1 MQNEVGVDDQMRARS
16 RRRHLVWIWLTVAVV
31 AMVLTLL
38 GRSVAAQTERG
49 TDIIERAL
57 AATPNLRNGKALYRK
72 FCVSCHGGSAHG
84 NPRAVVPALAGQL
97 PLYLIKQLADMAEGD
112 RTVAEMHRVIARQQL
127 TTPQAIRDVVSYLSQ
142 LAPNRRPELGDGSQL
157 ALGKRYY
164 QGLCAFCH
172 GSAGEGNDPHATPAL
187 QRQHYSYLLMQMRQL
202 AVGHRYTVDI
212 EIIQTLEALPFDY
225 LTAIADYASRLP
237 ADSAA
242 AQPAGSLPSQ
252 LPEEPPE
259 Q

>member
-1 MQNEVGVDDQMRARS
+1 MSVRVAFARTSQRGRMLVENEVGVDDQMRARS

-72 FCVSCHGGSAHG
+72 FCVSCHGGSA
-84 NPRAVVPALAGQL
+84 
-97 PLYLIKQLADMAEGD
+97 
-112 RTVAEMHRVIARQQL
+112 
-127 TTPQAIRDVVSYLSQ
+127 
-142 LAPNRRPELGDGSQL
+142 
-157 ALGKRYY
+157 
-164 QGLCAFCH
+164 
-172 GSAGEGNDPHATPAL
+172 L

-259 Q
+259 K